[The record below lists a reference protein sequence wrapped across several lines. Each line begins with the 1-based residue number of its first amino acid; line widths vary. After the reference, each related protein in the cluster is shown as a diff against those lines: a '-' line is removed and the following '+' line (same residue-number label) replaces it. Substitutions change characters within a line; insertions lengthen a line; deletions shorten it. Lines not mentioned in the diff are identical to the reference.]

1 MNKSIRHMPCKRF
14 SCYSWH
20 TESFL
25 NKRWKHWCNN
35 LTIFKTPIGNQDVV
49 YWQNKPFLFTLLE
62 FQRNNQGQAHIHGF
76 VTKSRLGITPIKLN
90 RVQKELISLISDFF
104 SQLCKMLDRPLKCFE
119 NTNQGT
125 LGKGQIPSFHVL
137 PSNQLDLFRNIFD
150 RIKC

>member
-76 VTKSRLGITPIKLN
+76 VIKSRLGITPIKLN
-90 RVQKELISLISDFF
+90 RVQKELISLSDFF
-104 SQLCKMLDRPLKCFE
+104 HSYVKCLIDLWNVLKIQTKGPLARVKFLHSMCSLRI
-119 NTNQGT
+119 NWICSG
-125 LGKGQIPSFHVL
+125 
-137 PSNQLDLFRNIFD
+137 IFS
-150 RIKC
+150 IE